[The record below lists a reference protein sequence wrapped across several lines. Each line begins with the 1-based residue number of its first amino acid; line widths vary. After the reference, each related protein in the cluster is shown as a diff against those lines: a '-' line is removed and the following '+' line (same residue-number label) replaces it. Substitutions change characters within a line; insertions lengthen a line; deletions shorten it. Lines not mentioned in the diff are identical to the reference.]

1 MAAFFVVS
9 SIAMLTTPRARVR
22 ADDAGLDAF
31 DVDDVET
38 LFSIRK
44 SANRNRVDYGLRLD
58 AGCRPLGEAPVVAY
72 WRMLEDGEHVREPLL
87 AREQRAYGVASQDVT
102 ATADGGRIALRL
114 RALPDR
120 TVVVNVRRS
129 GGRCVARSITSI
141 GGRAGRARGHLRRA
155 TRRSRHRLRRIDG
168 PSDR

>member
-1 MAAFFVVS
+1 V
-9 SIAMLTTPRARVR
+9 IP
-22 ADDAGLDAF
+22 
-31 DVDDVET
+31 
-38 LFSIRK
+38 
-44 SANRNRVDYGLRLD
+44 
-58 AGCRPLGEAPVVAY
+58 Y

-102 ATADGGRIALRL
+102 STADGGRIALRL

-141 GGRAGRARGHLRRA
+141 GGVQAALEGIFVALRAAVVIDYVELTGRATADGTPVSERM
-155 TRRSRHRLRRIDG
+155 TR
-168 PSDR
+168 